1 MTALTIRLHLSDFVA
16 IAQQNLKS
24 GIVVGLQCGGADGY
38 SGITANPALGAASV
52 TGQIA
57 SGADRYR
64 GSSLRRG

>member
-1 MTALTIRLHLSDFVA
+1 VTALTIRLHLSDSVA
-16 IAQQNLKS
+16 IAQQNLES
-24 GIVVGLQCGGADGY
+24 GIIVGLQCGGSDGY

-52 TGQIA
+52 TGQIS